1 MSGRWPRPQKLVPA
15 DKKTGTFLSP
25 ETGHDF
31 LPRNRSP
38 YKVLNLGDRF
48 LGRLLC
54 PESGHVFVPRKRRRA
69 TEKPGSAGS
78 ENGQR
83 RAPEDAAAFWL
94 KTAVWT
100 LAKRYVLVLS
110 ISLPAATKEL
120 RATSNLCRLAKKD
133 EHCNNN
139 ECTR

>member
-1 MSGRWPRPQKLVPA
+1 MSGRLSRPKKLAPA
-15 DKKTGTFLSP
+15 DKKTGAFLSP
-25 ETGHDF
+25 ENGHDF

-38 YKVLNLGDRF
+38 YNDLELGDRF

-69 TEKPGSAGS
+69 TEKLSSAGS
-78 ENGQR
+78 ENAQR

-110 ISLPAATKEL
+110 ISLLGATKEL
-120 RATSNLCRLAKKD
+120 RATSNLCRMAEK
-133 EHCNNN
+133 N
-139 ECTR
+139 